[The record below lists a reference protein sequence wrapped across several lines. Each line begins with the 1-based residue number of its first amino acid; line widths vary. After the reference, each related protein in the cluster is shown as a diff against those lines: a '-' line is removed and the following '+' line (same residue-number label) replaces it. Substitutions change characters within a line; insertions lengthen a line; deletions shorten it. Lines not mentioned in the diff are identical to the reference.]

1 MPAVRSPRAAPATDP
16 PRPCTA
22 VFRFHGDLDD
32 LRPRRSR
39 GGSTVYAFDGTPSV
53 KDAIEALGVPHTEV
67 DAIVIN
73 GRAVD
78 FAHRLR
84 DGDQVEVYPPAGS
97 PGYVPQERLE
107 HGPPPGST
115 SPGRPPQGSGG
126 GTLPQPGAPGHAP
139 RTGPGPLT
147 PPVPRPARFILDTH
161 LGRLAAYLRM
171 LGFDCAYGNHAD
183 DEELAE
189 RAAVEGRVLL
199 TRDRGLLRRSAVRL
213 GCLLR
218 SDDPQHQLEEVVAR
232 FDLRSQAAPF
242 TRCIRC
248 NGRIEPVD
256 RGVVADRLQ
265 PKTLRYFDTFGRCE
279 SCAAVYWQGSHYER
293 MRRIVERVLAG
304 AKSPP

>member
-1 MPAVRSPRAAPATDP
+1 MY
-16 PRPCTA
+16 
-22 VFRFHGDLDD
+22 RFHGS
-32 LRPRRSR
+32 P
-39 GGSTVYAFDGTPSV
+39 AV

-73 GRAVD
+73 GRAVG

-84 DGDQVEVYPPAGS
+84 DGDLVEVYPPPGS
-97 PGYVPQERLE
+97 PQYGRQEQPGNGRQERPENGPQERPE
-107 HGPPPGST
+107 NGPPPGSPRYGPQDRPEKGSTPRST
-115 SPGRPPQGSGG
+115 SPGGTPRGSEG
-126 GTLPQPGAPGHAP
+126 GTLPRPGAPGYTS
-139 RTGPGPLT
+139 RPGPISLT
-147 PPVPRPARFILDTH
+147 PPVPRPTRFILDTH

-171 LGFDCAYGNHAD
+171 LGFDCVYGNHAD

-189 RAAVEGRVLL
+189 RAAAEGRVLL

-218 SDDPQHQLEEVVAR
+218 SDDPQQQLEEVVAR
-232 FDLRSQAAPF
+232 FDLRSRAAPF

-248 NGRIEPVD
+248 NGRIQPVD
-256 RGVVADRLQ
+256 RAVVADRLQ

-293 MRRIVERVLAG
+293 MRRTVERIMAG
-304 AKSPP
+304 AK